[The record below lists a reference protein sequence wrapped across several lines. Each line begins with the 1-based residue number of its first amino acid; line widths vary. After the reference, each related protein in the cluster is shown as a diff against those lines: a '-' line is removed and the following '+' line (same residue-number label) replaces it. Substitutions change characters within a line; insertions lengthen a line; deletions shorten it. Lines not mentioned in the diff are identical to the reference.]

1 MDRPSQW
8 MSVATGDGAGSGI
21 MAGVTDPLPAL
32 PDDVTTVLAVAAHPD
47 DLEYGVASVVARWT
61 DRGTRVSYLL
71 LTRGEAGIDT
81 LAPEQAGT
89 LREGEQRDAAAQVGV
104 SDVVFAGLPDGVLE
118 AGVAL
123 RHTIARAVRQVRPD
137 VVVAPASQS
146 WGGVPDQADHRALA
160 AVLLD
165 GVRDAGNRWVHRD
178 LGNEGLEP
186 FNGVRWIGLVGDAE
200 PTHAVDIS
208 DCFDRGMAA
217 LRAHATYF
225 DAVGGT
231 PEQMLRERAA
241 EAGARQGV
249 ASAALVRIIR
259 LRPEQ
264 D

>member
-1 MDRPSQW
+1 ML
-8 MSVATGDGAGSGI
+8 
-21 MAGVTDPLPAL
+21 GVTDPLPAL
-32 PDDVTTVLAVAAHPD
+32 PDNATTVLAVAAHPD
-47 DLEYGVASVVARWT
+47 DLEYGVASVAARWT
-61 DRGTRVSYLL
+61 DRGVRMSYLL

-81 LAPEQAGT
+81 LDPEECGP
-89 LREGEQRDAAAQVGV
+89 LREGEQRDAAAHVGV
-104 SDVVFAGLPDGVLE
+104 SDVVFAGLPDGVLQ
-118 AGVAL
+118 ADMAL
-123 RHTIARAVRQVRPD
+123 RRTIARAVRRIRPD
-137 VVVAPASQS
+137 VVLAPASQS

-178 LGNEGLEP
+178 LGEEGLEP
-186 FNGVRWIGLVGDAE
+186 FNEVRWIGLVGDAD

-208 DCFDRGMAA
+208 ASLDRGMAS
-217 LRAHATYF
+217 LRAHSTYF
-225 DAVGGT
+225 DAVGGN

-241 EAGARQGV
+241 EAGALQGV

>member
-1 MDRPSQW
+1 M
-8 MSVATGDGAGSGI
+8 V
-21 MAGVTDPLPAL
+21 GVTDPLPAL

-47 DLEYGVASVVARWT
+47 DLEYGAASVVARWT

-71 LTRGEAGIDT
+71 LTRGEAGIDA
-81 LAPEQAGT
+81 LDPERAGP
-89 LREGEQRDAAAQVGV
+89 LREGEQRDAAAEVGV
-104 SDVVFAGLPDGVLE
+104 SDIVFAGLTDGVLE

-123 RHTIARAVRQVRPD
+123 RHTIARAVRRVRPD
-137 VVVAPASQS
+137 VVLAPASQN

-178 LGNEGLEP
+178 LGEEGLEP
-186 FNGVRWIGLVGDAE
+186 FGGVRWIGLVGDAA
-200 PTHAVDIS
+200 PTHAVDIRDS
-208 DCFDRGMAA
+208 LDRGMAS

-231 PEQMLRERAA
+231 PEQMLREGAA

-259 LRPEQ
+259 LRPPEQ